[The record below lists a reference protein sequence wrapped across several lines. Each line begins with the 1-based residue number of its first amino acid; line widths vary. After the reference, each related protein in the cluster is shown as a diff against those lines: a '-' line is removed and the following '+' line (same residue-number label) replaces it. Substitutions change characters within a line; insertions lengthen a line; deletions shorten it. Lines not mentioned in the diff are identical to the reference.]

1 MLKAVR
7 NKGKMPEETKW
18 YRAIRLW
25 WVLTYIGVE
34 SSSETKTVMCI
45 KDIRFILPQ
54 IVNLPKT
61 FGNKQLVTDV
71 SNFQACFVDFMSVYL
86 RN

>member
-7 NKGKMPEETKW
+7 NRGKMPEETKKW

-34 SSSETKTVMCI
+34 SSSETKDGYVH
-45 KDIRFILPQ
+45 
-54 IVNLPKT
+54 
-61 FGNKQLVTDV
+61 
-71 SNFQACFVDFMSVYL
+71 
-86 RN
+86 